1 MAHMS
6 PDKLMRLKFP
16 LSRRTRTNY
25 ACMPSFLGRKT
36 HRPTFFL
43 LLNAVKDPVE
53 LRNHWISLYIYNIF
67 YIYIYSWMI
76 ALLAGA
82 WKGAKELGVSKN
94 PS

>member
-36 HRPTFFL
+36 HRPTYFL
-43 LLNAVKDPVE
+43 AAKCGERPGG
-53 LRNHWISLYIYNIF
+53 IAKSLDLI
-67 YIYIYSWMI
+67 IYIIYLI
-76 ALLAGA
+76 YTYIVG
-82 WKGAKELGVSKN
+82 
-94 PS
+94 